1 MRKITWKE
9 ENSVGIKALDR
20 QHQEVIS
27 YLNTLFEFFEKE
39 SQPEVINE
47 LFLKLERYS
56 EEHFATEEAL
66 FAKFKYQDK
75 EAHIKEHDIYRNSM
89 TKFRQQLDSDDPS
102 VIENILEFLADWW
115 MGHIQGCDK
124 EYTRF
129 LNNNGVF

>member
-1 MRKITWKE
+1 MRTITWKE
-9 ENSVGIKALDR
+9 ENSVGVKALDR

-27 YLNTLFEFFEKE
+27 YLNTLFEFFEDQ
-39 SQPEVINE
+39 QPELLKD
-47 LFLKLERYS
+47 LFLKLEHYA
-56 EEHFATEEAL
+56 EEHFTSEEDL
-66 FAKFKYQDK
+66 FNKYKYQDK

-89 TKFRQQLDSDDPS
+89 TRFRQKLESDDPS
-102 VIENILEFLADWW
+102 VSEDMLEFLADWW